1 MSMTR
6 IRQSALVAV
15 TLMAL
20 VAAAGCS
27 SAAGQGGDDTALQ
40 ADRASGAGTEGQAPG
55 SPGAAPEGGGPGAP
69 GAPEAPGPGGP
80 DENARA
86 PGSPITIPAFTQIGG
101 QPVEKVRKEIEAAI
115 REACTPQHD
124 LCVTTVVEAVAD
136 PGERPD
142 AHACFGGTEPP
153 TAPSPTAPSPTDPTD
168 PAEIRFELDRGS
180 VLTILS
186 VLPDCGDD
194 EYESSSS
201 STESSET
208 TQSSSDSTETS
219 ESSQAPPSSDTE
231 TSETVQS
238 DAGPPPST
246 S

>member
-1 MSMTR
+1 MPKMR
-6 IRQSALVAV
+6 IRQSALVVV
-15 TLMAL
+15 TLMTL

-27 SAAGQGGDDTALQ
+27 GAAGQGGDDTALQ
-40 ADRASGAGTEGQAPG
+40 ADRASGA
-55 SPGAAPEGGGPGAP
+55 APEGRGPGAP
-69 GAPEAPGPGGP
+69 GAPGAPGPGGP

-101 QPVEKVRKEIEAAI
+101 QPVEKVRREIEAAI
-115 REACTPQHD
+115 REACTPRHD
-124 LCVTTVVEAVAD
+124 LCVTTVVE
-136 PGERPD
+136 PGNKGAGVD
-142 AHACFGGTEPP
+142 DCFGGTEPR
-153 TAPSPTAPSPTDPTD
+153 TAPYPDDPREPT
-168 PAEIRFELDRGS
+168 ELRFELDRGS

-186 VLPDCGDD
+186 ILPDCGDD

-208 TQSSSDSTETS
+208 SESSSSSTDTS
-219 ESSQAPPSSDTE
+219 DTSQAPPSSDTE

-238 DAGPPPST
+238 DAVPPPST